1 MYRLGDTN
9 EEMVED
15 LKDLGFRVS
24 ITRVTRIRKKL
35 GLVRRITALDRQEA
49 DTQLFDILRAEL
61 DDGRI
66 VGYGRRHLQLYFR
79 QQGQLVTRYASNTS
93 LFLPTPYKFKLIY

>member
-1 MYRLGDTN
+1 MYRLGDTD

-15 LKDLGFRVS
+15 LEDLGFRVS
-24 ITRVTRIRKKL
+24 ITRVTRIRRKL

-49 DTQLFDILRAEL
+49 DAQLFDILRAEL

-66 VGYGRRHLQLYFR
+66 AGYRRRHLQLYFR

-93 LFLPTPYKFKLIY
+93 LFLPTPYKFELVY